1 MGVDVAWEGTDGTI
15 ETISDP
21 EGLLGSALES
31 LHRGECGTLQR
42 IDIYHRAELPPGDAL
57 IDEMTLLRDRTPD
70 PDTREH
76 LSRVLSLF
84 RRAATRPDTTITFMG
99 D

>member
-15 ETISDP
+15 ETIGDP
-21 EGLLGSALES
+21 EGLLASALQS
-31 LHRGECGTLQR
+31 LRCDECPTLQR

-57 IDEMTLLRDRTPD
+57 IHDMTRLRDRTPD
-70 PDTREH
+70 PNTREH
-76 LSRVLSLF
+76 LSRVLSLI
-84 RRAATRPDTTITFMG
+84 RRAASRPATTLTFMG